1 MKATPKSTSRLLK
14 SGDRGAEFARR
25 RRKDPDPRSLTSLH
39 HDSALS
45 NINTNLTR

>member
-25 RRKDPDPRSLTSLH
+25 RKDPDPRSLTSLH

-45 NINTNLTR
+45 NINTILTR